1 MSQKTVLA
9 IGLDPAFADLSAF
22 PGVTAEL
29 VRSYVD
35 AQIQKVGQ
43 SGYLVESC
51 LVDNGPTA
59 EHVVARALEARPF
72 DCVLIGAGLRAAPD
86 QFLLFEKILNLR
98 GQDAHEGSPGLFPLS
113 WPRSTRD
120 WHVRRA
126 KCRFVS
132 RGGPAC
138 ASDKLFLWRMA
149 DTGAKKTWG
158 MCIPR

>member
-1 MSQKTVLA
+1 MNQKSVLA

-59 EHVVARALEARPF
+59 ERVVARALEARPF

-86 QFLLFEKILNLR
+86 QFLLFEKILNLVHVLAP
-98 GQDAHEGSPGLFPLS
+98 GAKICFNTTPEDTLDA
-113 WPRSTRD
+113 
-120 WHVRRA
+120 VRRWL
-126 KCRFVS
+126 
-132 RGGPAC
+132 GPA
-138 ASDKLFLWRMA
+138 
-149 DTGAKKTWG
+149 
-158 MCIPR
+158 